1 MNSDS
6 FKLALISC
14 GLGHV
19 NRGFE
24 VSAARWQ
31 QALQQEAGL
40 DIKLFCGGRYP
51 YSTIVWNCPRD
62 GFVTNLLRQLKLLN
76 DGCRLEQISFAY
88 SFLPHLLRWQPD
100 VIWTQEYTFGHLLNS
115 FRQKFKLNY
124 KIIFC
129 NGAPLGPSYYKEFDF
144 VQHLTSDSYEDG
156 RQFGI
161 PDNKMQILPHCTI
174 HSKNYTD
181 KRQSLR
187 EAFGYTNEDWI
198 VVCIAAWNRYHK
210 RIDYLIEEIA
220 ALEDPQIKLLLCGQP
235 EAETNLLKALGAEKL
250 GDRIQWRTLPAD
262 EVNKALYLADVFVL
276 PSLWEGLGSVLVEA
290 AMAGLPIVSHP
301 HAGSRFILQDD
312 FWMADLSQT
321 GNLAKR
327 LAQLKNHPPDK
338 ERIKQLQTQVLE
350 RFSDRALAPQFYEM
364 VQKCI
369 SLSQSTKSFSTNQ
382 SYIQTAK

>member
-31 QALQQEAGL
+31 QALQNEERL

-51 YSTIVWNCPRD
+51 NSTIVWNCPRD

-100 VIWTQEYTFGHLLNS
+100 VIWTQEYTFGHILNF
-115 FRQKFKLNY
+115 FRQKFKLHY
-124 KIIFC
+124 QIIFC
-129 NGAPLGPSYYKEFDF
+129 NGAPVAPNYYQEFDYI
-144 VQHLTSDSYEDG
+144 QHLTADSEREG
-156 RQFGI
+156 REFGI
-161 PDNKMQILPHCTI
+161 SAQKMQVLPHCTPQKKFI
-174 HSKNYTD
+174 ES
-181 KRQSLR
+181 RQIR
-187 EAFGYTNEDWI
+187 KEFGYTESDWI
-198 VVCIAAWNRYHK
+198 VVCLAAWNRHHK

-220 ALEDPQIKLLLCGQP
+220 ALENPQIKLLLCGQP

-262 EVNKALYLADVFVL
+262 EVNNALYLADVFVL
-276 PSLWEGLGSVLVEA
+276 PSLWEGLGAVLVEA

-327 LAQLKNHPPDK
+327 LAQFKNHPPDK
-338 ERIKQLQTQVLE
+338 GRIKQLQTQVLE